1 MTVEKALKELNEN
14 GFHIV
19 QMEPNKFKAY
29 DTGLFG
35 FCEEEDPFIIDG
47 RSEEHTSELPVTL

>member
-35 FCEEEDPFIIDG
+35 FCKEEDPFIVDG
-47 RSEEHTSELPVTL
+47 DDVLEIYEMYLGE